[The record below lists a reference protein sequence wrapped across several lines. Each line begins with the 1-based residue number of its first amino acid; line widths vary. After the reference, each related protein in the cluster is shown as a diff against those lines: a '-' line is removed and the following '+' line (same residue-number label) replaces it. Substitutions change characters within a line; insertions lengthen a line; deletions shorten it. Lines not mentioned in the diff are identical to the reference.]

1 MSAKKITSAIAILGA
16 IILIISII
24 GRFLGFIPFGLRNV
38 MLIVGLTCMFLGTI
52 WKVVIEMNEGK

>member
-1 MSAKKITSAIAILGA
+1 MNPKKITSTIAVIGA

-24 GRFLGFIPFGLRNV
+24 GRLIGFIPFELRNM